1 MEGSIRSPI
10 VLLLILAV
18 VLAAGSL
25 GAVAQLDPPAGQRY
39 MLIAVKGRG
48 ESRARLAFRIGG
60 HVALPG
66 FANKSNHWFAVT
78 GSESLVPPGYSYG
91 GGDDVPKVGQG
102 LGALLR
108 LLVNNGTR

>member
-1 MEGSIRSPI
+1 MEAIRSPM
-10 VLLLILAV
+10 VLILLAL

-39 MLIAVKGRG
+39 MLIAVKGRT
-48 ESRARLAFRIGG
+48 ESRGRLAFRIGG

-91 GGDDVPKVGQG
+91 HDDVPAAGQG
-102 LGALLR
+102 LGTLLR
-108 LLVNNGTR
+108 VLANNGTR